1 MSGVL
6 YPADIQPQLPTVD
19 QQTPQTGNPQIM
31 TKGTSDQTNEAENF
45 NELVKT
51 YTDADVEFEQ
61 QNRYLSS
68 FGLQRNP
75 ITGTIDEQINRLG
88 QQYTYAGQ
96 ESILAL
102 SMALNIN
109 ILVTFGGDVHNPQIT
124 TRENTFSQ
132 GQPQQT
138 IHIAWR
144 RAGGGHY
151 EFITEVDTSN
161 QFSSFVPS
169 VSDTIVRDSDENEVQ
184 LCHPEPT
191 AAKPKE
197 KTSKI
202 HLQQIDNLLDE
213 VGHQVKNPQVIKYRL
228 STIIKSLES
237 LISGMKGRLLHR
249 QRGQQQ
255 DHLMALLLPTLHSGW
270 FIPKDNHCKCLGVM
284 NKMCFRDQ
292 GNPDPDAE

>member
-1 MSGVL
+1 M
-6 YPADIQPQLPTVD
+6 
-19 QQTPQTGNPQIM
+19 
-31 TKGTSDQTNEAENF
+31 
-45 NELVKT
+45 KT

-75 ITGTIDEQINRLG
+75 ITGDGNCLFRSISFSLYGHQDNHQELRNLAVETLRGNMHVFQNYFLDDAGTIDEQINRLG

-124 TRENTFSQ
+124 TYENTFSQ

-151 EFITEVDTSN
+151 ESITEVDTSN
-161 QFSSFVPS
+161 QFSSFVPRLDPVLLPGQDHS
-169 VSDTIVRDSDENEVQ
+169 NT
-184 LCHPEPT
+184 
-191 AAKPKE
+191 KPKGSQF
-197 KTSKI
+197 SKPI
-202 HLQQIDNLLDE
+202 NMHN
-213 VGHQVKNPQVIKYRL
+213 Y
-228 STIIKSLES
+228 KSLSSPLQYREFKETCQKVS
-237 LISGMKGRLLHR
+237 FWSG
-249 QRGQQQ
+249 
-255 DHLMALLLPTLHSGW
+255 SSS
-270 FIPKDNHCKCLGVM
+270 ICL
-284 NKMCFRDQ
+284 F
-292 GNPDPDAE
+292 